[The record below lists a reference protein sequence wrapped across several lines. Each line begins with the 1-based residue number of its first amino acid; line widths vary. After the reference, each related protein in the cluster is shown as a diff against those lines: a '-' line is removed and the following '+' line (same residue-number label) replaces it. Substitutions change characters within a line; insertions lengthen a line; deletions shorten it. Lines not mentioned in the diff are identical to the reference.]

1 MQGLGHKST
10 LLIIH
15 FCCTVP
21 GSHHTPPL
29 SSSQPHHRGSAGTPV
44 PALLA
49 YAASQCDVLQSH
61 PACGMPEETNKIHN
75 SLIHSPPLF
84 FTLQFAI
91 AIINVYHCE
100 GPINEPHLSTNRPRC
115 CAK

>member
-29 SSSQPHHRGSAGTPV
+29 SSSQPHHRGSVGTPV

-49 YAASQCDVLQSH
+49 YAASQYDVLQSH
-61 PACGMPEETNKIHN
+61 PACGMPEEANEYTIGFGGF
-75 SLIHSPPLF
+75 PCFVFLF
-84 FTLQFAI
+84 FSLQS
-91 AIINVYHCE
+91 
-100 GPINEPHLSTNRPRC
+100 PL
-115 CAK
+115 